1 MISDLRRETAD
12 EEIWKAKILLEMQ
25 RLNISFQ
32 FWHEKNTNNL
42 LYTSL
47 MGPDKLKILKGFD
60 LFAVFQSITRAIQI
74 CALWDQFNELYHLM
88 QDKKTTGEFFRYK
101 AKSWLDAFT
110 APSTGHPNRS
120 NFVRGYNNR
129 ILFV

>member
-1 MISDLRRETAD
+1 MKKFGKPKFY
-12 EEIWKAKILLEMQ
+12 WKCKGLTYHF
-25 RLNISFQ
+25 NFGV
-32 FWHEKNTNNL
+32 EKNTNNL

-74 CALWDQFNELYHLM
+74 RALWDQFNELYHLM

-110 APSTGHPNRS
+110 APSQDIQIE
-120 NFVRGYNNR
+120 V
-129 ILFV
+129 ILLEVCIVSKI